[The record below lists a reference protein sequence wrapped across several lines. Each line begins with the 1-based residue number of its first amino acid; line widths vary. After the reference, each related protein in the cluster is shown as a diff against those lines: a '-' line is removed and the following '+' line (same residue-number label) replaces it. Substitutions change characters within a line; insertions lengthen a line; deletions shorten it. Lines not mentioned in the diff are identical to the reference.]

1 MDGGAHAFASTAVVE
16 VLVETTDPQLRE
28 RLLVECV
35 HAMGLARGVALLH
48 PSEQGWSLRVQRGSV
63 DLPKH
68 LQDVWLRA
76 GEGPAARALLLSN
89 PYADQ
94 EDRQDEV
101 QSLLFLL
108 TVLGVDAEPLAPLP
122 AAKTEEE
129 RIRRHDLR
137 NALHAVTSTHELLKR
152 FGAELPTEERERFER
167 SLEDE
172 CARVSRM
179 AVGST
184 HPGSETLSTALEAV
198 LLAER
203 APCALERIEL
213 LSKLPDTTLPPSVL
227 APDAAARVLQ
237 NLLVNAREALAG
249 RGGRIEVQLCTE
261 GELWCLTVDDNGPG
275 IAPDL
280 SERLFTQGASN
291 KGHGR
296 GSGLASI
303 AAQLQALGGSAVAGR
318 SKLGGARF
326 ALRWPVMA

>member
-1 MDGGAHAFASTAVVE
+1 
-16 VLVETTDPQLRE
+16 
-28 RLLVECV
+28 
-35 HAMGLARGVALLH
+35 
-48 PSEQGWSLRVQRGSV
+48 V
-63 DLPKH
+63 D
-68 LQDVWLRA
+68 
-76 GEGPAARALLLSN
+76 
-89 PYADQ
+89 
-94 EDRQDEV
+94 
-101 QSLLFLL
+101 
-108 TVLGVDAEPLAPLP
+108 TEPLAPLP

-152 FGAELPTEERERFER
+152 FGAELPTDERERFER

-184 HPGSETLSTALEAV
+184 HPSSETLSTALEAV

-203 APCALERIEL
+203 APCAMERIEL
-213 LSKLPDTTLPPSVL
+213 LSKLPDSIPASSVL
-227 APDAAARVLQ
+227 APDAAARALQ

-326 ALRWPVMA
+326 ALRWPILN